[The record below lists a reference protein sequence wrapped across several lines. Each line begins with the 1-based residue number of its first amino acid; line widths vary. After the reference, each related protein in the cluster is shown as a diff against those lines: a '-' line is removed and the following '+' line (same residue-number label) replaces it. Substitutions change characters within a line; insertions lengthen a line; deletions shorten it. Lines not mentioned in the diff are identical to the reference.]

1 MTISKRSL
9 SQWLAYQQ
17 QLHPQAIAMGLER
30 LRVVANAMALARPA
44 RHVISVAGTNGKG
57 STVAFIEAMAAA
69 AGMRVG
75 AYTSP
80 HLLRYNERL
89 RVAGVE
95 VADGEWIA
103 AFERVE
109 AARGSV
115 ALTYF
120 EFGTL
125 AALDIMAR
133 ANLDLAVL
141 EVGLGGRLDAVNLID
156 ADVAVISSVDLD
168 HQALLG
174 GDRECIGFEKAG
186 ILRAGRPVVL
196 AEADPPASVLRHAY
210 AIGAFAIRAGCDYR
224 IERAAE
230 HWRWLDLNEA
240 MTLPYP
246 ALLAPAQVDNAAA
259 AIAALR
265 TLNLPVSAAAI
276 AAGVAAMWLPGRL
289 QRMTIGA
296 ADGEAE
302 VMLDVGHNPQA
313 AGQIVQWLQHAPVRR
328 TLTVFAALA
337 DKDITGI
344 VAPLKVAVAH
354 WWLAGLCDQSERGLD
369 AAALAARVSPLL
381 EQSAITQ
388 ASDVVQALAL
398 ARAALRHGERL
409 LVFGSFFTVAA
420 ALRALPAGPAPAPAL
435 PRA

>member
-1 MTISKRSL
+1 LRAMITRSL
-9 SQWLAYQQ
+9 TQWLDYQQ

-30 LRVVANAMALARPA
+30 VRAVADAMALQRPA
-44 RHVISVAGTNGKG
+44 RQVVSCAGTNGKG

-69 AGMRVG
+69 AGLRVG

-89 RVAGVE
+89 RIDGVD
-95 VADGEWIA
+95 VADADWIA

-109 AARGSV
+109 VARGDI
-115 ALTYF
+115 ALTWF

-133 ANLDLAVL
+133 VGLDLAVL

-156 ADVAVISSVDLD
+156 ADVAVITSVDLD

-174 GDRECIGFEKAG
+174 PDRECIGHEKAG
-186 ILRAGRPVVL
+186 IMRAGRPVVL

-230 HWRWLDLNEA
+230 HWRWLELNETLA
-240 MTLPYP
+240 LPYP
-246 ALLAPAQVDNAAA
+246 AMLAPAQLDNAAA

-265 TLNLPVSAAAI
+265 ALELPVPVEAI
-276 AAGVAAMWLPGRL
+276 VQGVAGMQLPGRL
-289 QRMTIGA
+289 QRTVIA
-296 ADGEAE
+296 VKDGEAE
-302 VMLDVGHNPQA
+302 VVLDVGHNPQA
-313 AGQIVQWLQHAPVRR
+313 AAQIAQWLQRAPRRR
-328 TLTVFAALA
+328 TLAVFAALA
-337 DKDITGI
+337 DKDIAGI
-344 VAPLKVAVAH
+344 VAPLKGEVAH
-354 WWLAGLCDQSERGLD
+354 WWLAGLRDHSERGLD
-369 AAALAARVSPLL
+369 AAVLATRVTSELTPG
-381 EQSAITQ
+381 AVTQ
-388 ASDVVQALAL
+388 VNDVAQALRL
-398 ARAALRHGERL
+398 ACSALRHSERL

-420 ALRALPAGPAPAPAL
+420 AMRALHHADLISAISQ
-435 PRA
+435 R